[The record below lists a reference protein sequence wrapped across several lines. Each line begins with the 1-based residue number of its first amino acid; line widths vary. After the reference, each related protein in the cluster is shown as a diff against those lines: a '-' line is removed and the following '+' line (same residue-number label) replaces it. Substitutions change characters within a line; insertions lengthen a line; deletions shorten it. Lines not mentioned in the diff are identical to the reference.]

1 MFMILAEALVFTM
14 LTSVPEFAKSTQQ
27 TKKNIHQV
35 SENASPHQQNIRM
48 TPHDDKRQRNL

>member
-1 MFMILAEALVFTM
+1 MFMILAEALAFVM
-14 LTSVPEFAKSTQQ
+14 LTSVPEFAKSMQQ

-48 TPHDDKRQRNL
+48 THHDDQRQRDL